1 MKTLLILIVA
11 ALALTACATDAGD
24 ADTAG
29 LPVNDGEAP
38 PLDEGTCLAGEPD
51 CADDPSGGQD
61 AIDLPAD
68 LGDVTIADLLDGG
81 PGGTVTVAGFI
92 VATGDDVR
100 LCEALAESFPPQCGG
115 LSIPV
120 EGFGEIELEGLPSEG
135 DVTWSDFP
143 ITLQGEVVGGV
154 FVVG

>member
-1 MKTLLILIVA
+1 MKTLLILATA
-11 ALALTACATDAGD
+11 ALVLAACASDGADGD
-24 ADTAG
+24 VAG

-38 PLDEGTCLAGEPD
+38 AIDQSTCLAGEPD
-51 CADDPSGGQD
+51 CADDPSNGD
-61 AIDLPAD
+61 DVVELPAE

-115 LSIPV
+115 LSIPL
-120 EGFGEIELEGLPSEG
+120 EGFGETELGGLPSEG

-143 ITLQGEVVGGV
+143 ITLQGEVVDGV